1 MFAAMRCACNAA
13 LHYAPGSVM
22 EFAAMSN
29 VLRVDN
35 NLATRGEG
43 NHGKCLKAGFWR
55 CHCRRE
61 LGKSSIG
68 CP

>member
-1 MFAAMRCACNAA
+1 
-13 LHYAPGSVM
+13 M